1 MIMGTFPTA
10 FIFIFAALVTCILSK
25 GSARSVVLLITPVMA
40 AWQIWNLPIGIFNQV
55 EILGQS
61 LEMMRV
67 DKLSR
72 IFGLIFCLAAF
83 LGNLYAWRV
92 RDLVQ
97 QIAALLYAGAAIGAV
112 FAGDL
117 ITLFFYWEG
126 TAIASV
132 FLIWARRTEGAYHT
146 GMRYLI
152 IQITSGV
159 ILLAGAAD
167 RKSVV

>member
-1 MIMGTFPTA
+1 MVSIFPKA
-10 FIFIFAALVTCILSK
+10 FIFIFAALATGILPR
-25 GSARSVVLLITPVMA
+25 GSTRSIILLITPVLA
-40 AWQIWNLPIGIFNQV
+40 AWQIWNLPIGIFVQV
-55 EILGQS
+55 ELLGQS
-61 LEMMRV
+61 LDMMRV

-83 LGNLYAWRV
+83 LGNLYAWHV

-132 FLIWARRTEGAYHT
+132 FLIWARRTEGA
-146 GMRYLI
+146 
-152 IQITSGV
+152 
-159 ILLAGAAD
+159 
-167 RKSVV
+167 